1 MVRTKD
7 NRMVRVKDVKN
18 VTQHLILCD
27 NGMEPKMES
36 GQDYI
41 FQARVMALCGYG
53 PENNVVGFYPTGGG
67 ESCFTSL
74 IVPSQSP

>member
-27 NGMEPKMES
+27 NGMKPKMES

-41 FQARVMALCGYG
+41 FQARVMSLCGYG
-53 PENNVVGFYPTGGG
+53 PENNVVGFYPHGRW
-67 ESCFTSL
+67 
-74 IVPSQSP
+74 